1 MRARL
6 LLSQGLAA
14 LLAVGAGAVA
24 LPALAQ
30 DADLLVRHVIVSAGG
45 DGIKRTTEF
54 SERVVRRQDQVW
66 IERIVPPGWHA
77 GHEHAAG
84 DQAHKHLDMAVAAR
98 WLQRDKAGK
107 PALRLASAEDKVLV
121 DIAPTDYGNVGFDGS
136 WTAAYHLIDPASLK
150 KLKAVG
156 TTGDLTTYTSKEKD
170 RTLKVVWNDRL
181 QYPVL
186 VESSSGPSSRKTM
199 VQARPAG
206 AALPWDATKGY
217 QRKDYSDYLD

>member
-6 LLSQGLAA
+6 QQCVVAALAA
-14 LLAVGAGAVA
+14 CAGAAA
-24 LPALAQ
+24 LPAQAQ
-30 DADLLVRHVIVSAGG
+30 DADLLVRHTIVSAGG

-66 IERIVPPGWHA
+66 IERIVPPGWHVD
-77 GHEHAAG
+77 HEHATG
-84 DQAHKHLDMAVAAR
+84 DKAHKHLDVAVAAR

-107 PALRLASAEDKVLV
+107 PALRLASAQDKVLV
-121 DIAPTDYGNVGFDGS
+121 DVAPPDYANVGFDGS

-150 KLKAVG
+150 KLRPSG
-156 TTGDLTTYTSKEKD
+156 TAGDLTTYTSKDKD
-170 RTLKVVWNDRL
+170 RSLKVVWNDRL

-186 VESSSGPSSRKTM
+186 VESSNGPSSRRTV
-199 VQARPAG
+199 VQAQPAG
-206 AALPWDATKGY
+206 ASPWDATRGY

>member
-6 LLSQGLAA
+6 QQGLAA
-14 LLAVGAGAVA
+14 LLAACAGTVV
-24 LPALAQ
+24 LPVLAQ
-30 DADLLVRHVIVSAGG
+30 DADLRVQHVIVSAGG

-77 GHEHAAG
+77 DHEHAAA
-84 DQAHKHLDMAVAAR
+84 DKAHKHLDVALAAR
-98 WLQRDKAGK
+98 WLQRGKDGK
-107 PALRLASAEDKVLV
+107 PVLRLASAQDKVLV
-121 DIAPTDYGNVGFDGS
+121 DIAPTDYANVGFDGS

-150 KLKAVG
+150 KLKPVS
-156 TTGDLTTYTSKEKD
+156 TQGDLTTYTSKEKD
-170 RTLKVVWNDRL
+170 RSLKVVWNNRL

-186 VESSSGPSSRKTM
+186 VESANGPSSRKTM
-199 VQARPAG
+199 VQAARPAG
-206 AALPWDATKGY
+206 APPWNTTQGY